1 MRLSALTLQK
11 HVRGWLTRRRY
22 LIIKEK
28 QRREQ
33 IALEQELEKERQN
46 AKNKQIFGRAALL
59 QRLASKEHG
68 GGNEKETRA
77 AVVIQSC
84 KFRYFYKRNKNS
96 FEIFLDFRGY
106 TIRKNKYG
114 PEKEAKVKLILNTAK
129 NRTDAQ
135 KMLSKEGFKSDD
147 IVRLIQKYFR

>member
-1 MRLSALTLQK
+1 MKEEMRLSALTLQK

-33 IALEQELEKERQN
+33 IILEQEQEKERQL

-59 QRLASKEHG
+59 QRLASQEHG
-68 GGNEKETRA
+68 GKDEKETRA

-84 KFRYFYKRNKNS
+84 KFYYVCYINVYLTQISLRFPRLHN
-96 FEIFLDFRGY
+96 
-106 TIRKNKYG
+106 
-114 PEKEAKVKLILNTAK
+114 
-129 NRTDAQ
+129 
-135 KMLSKEGFKSDD
+135 SKE
-147 IVRLIQKYFR
+147 